1 MIDFLIQLIGNDIA
15 DYPFLLCSVAV
26 IPVCIIFF
34 MFYTIF
40 YDLVRFR

>member
-1 MIDFLIQLIGNDIA
+1 MIDFFINLIGNDIVN
-15 DYPFLLCSVAV
+15 YPFLLCAVAI
-26 IPVCIIFF
+26 IPVSVVFF